1 MTSQKERRRSG
12 GQGIL
17 KPEWFRITPNDGRH
31 QAAGLSSSLDSPGFP
46 GGSDIK
52 ESAYYA
58 GDPGLIPGLG
68 RCPGEGNGNPFQ
80 YSCLEISRD
89 RGAWWAIVHG
99 VAKSRTRLSDQ
110 HFHFLFTWLQLE
122 RKTRHN
128 RSRPIRVTLLEAKGT
143 ELLRGCVCV

>member
-1 MTSQKERRRSG
+1 MKLELRDSNLLNEDKH
-12 GQGIL
+12 L
-17 KPEWFRITPNDGRH
+17 KRFFFTC
-31 QAAGLSSSLDSPGFP
+31 
-46 GGSDIK
+46 GSDSK
-52 ESAYYA
+52 ESACNA
-58 GDPGLIPGLG
+58 GDPGSVPGSG
-68 RCPGEGNGNPFQ
+68 RSPREGNGTPLQ

-143 ELLRGCVCV
+143 ELLRGCVCVMTRYLDG